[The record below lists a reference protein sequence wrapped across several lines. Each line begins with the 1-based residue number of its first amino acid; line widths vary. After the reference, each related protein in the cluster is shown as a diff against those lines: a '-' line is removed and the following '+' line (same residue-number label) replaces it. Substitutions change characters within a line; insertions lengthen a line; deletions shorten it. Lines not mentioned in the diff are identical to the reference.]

1 MSTHIFESC
10 QEVQGPP
17 GNHES
22 RLVAPEI
29 AAALGPSVR
38 AAPVAFAV
46 TAIRIEIAPFAAVFA
61 TVGVGII
68 AIYFARTWRTVPC
81 NDYGHDGIGIA
92 AGLRRRGNTL
102 VG

>member
-1 MSTHIFESC
+1 MPGSARW
-10 QEVQGPP
+10 PP
-17 GNHES
+17 YNHES

-29 AAALGPSVR
+29 AAALSPGVI
-38 AAPVAFAV
+38 AAPVAFTV

-61 TVGVGII
+61 TVGVRII

-81 NDYGHDGIGIA
+81 NDYGFDGIGLA
-92 AGLRRRGNTL
+92 ADHRRRGNSF